1 MKIYPN
7 DLRIDSY
14 QAGIARSE
22 FMRLTH
28 MPTGIVITRDN
39 LPEGKKNRIDAIKKL
54 KEILKDGYLTTATPR
69 EAPQGALNEGAHAK
83 RNSRAMAGPR
93 SWTH

>member
-14 QAGIARSE
+14 QAGIARPE

-69 EAPQGALNEGAHAK
+69 EAPQAALNGSVNAK
-83 RNSRAMAGPR
+83 RKPRAKAGPK

>member
-69 EAPQGALNEGAHAK
+69 EAPQAALNGSVNAK
-83 RNSRAMAGPR
+83 RKPRPKAGPR